1 MLPLMPLALIFLL
14 VVFLEIAGFVA
25 MAELVGL
32 LGVFAL
38 VVLGIF
44 AGGFIIRTIGLASVR
59 RMQERADQ
67 GETIGQELGGL
78 VLGFLGG
85 VLLIIPGFLTDLI
98 GIALL
103 IKPIQ
108 MLVWPRYGRQMA
120 STMPDM
126 RQGGAWQSPNRGR
139 TQHSETIVIVDADS
153 EPADASGDGTAQATG
168 PRAQSLGQLD
178 RKTACQRPTV
188 AGHRLPLGSQSGSH
202 RPAFRGRSIRH
213 TEKPL
218 HYSRNEQLHG
228 KQDRT

>member
-14 VVFLEIAGFVA
+14 LVFLEIAGFVA

-38 VVLGIF
+38 VVLGII

-85 VLLIIPGFLTDLI
+85 VLIIIPGFLTDLI

-120 STMPDM
+120 STMPNM
-126 RQGGAWQSPNRGR
+126 RQGGWQSPNPAQR
-139 TQHSETIVIVDADS
+139 QHSETIVIVDADA
-153 EPADASGDGTAQATG
+153 EPADERRQ
-168 PRAQSLGQLD
+168 
-178 RKTACQRPTV
+178 
-188 AGHRLPLGSQSGSH
+188 GSH
-202 RPAFRGRSIRH
+202 RDDNPW
-213 TEKPL
+213 
-218 HYSRNEQLHG
+218 SR
-228 KQDRT
+228 